1 MKKEN
6 PKIKMMF
13 GSIIFVIFILLTS
26 LNPVVGSPSKEISSN
41 LISPLFRIRIE
52 RAADLEV
59 TNVLHRCF
67 IGMGENRENLFA
79 PRRDLES
86 ELFVQ
91 VMYKVCTMD
100 NENFKKFVKLTINKL
115 LQEESIKKNEVP
127 KLKEL
132 FNNFRKNPDQIAK
145 FPIEKIDRDLV
156 NLYTSSCNT
165 YHGCSTVDYTPISC
179 LIMIVILIATFP
191 IWFPIYALS
200 KFT

>member
-6 PKIKMMF
+6 PKIKLMF

-52 RAADLEV
+52 RAVDLEV
-59 TNVLHRCF
+59 TNVIQRCF
-67 IGMGENRENLFA
+67 IGMGKNSEILFTSQ
-79 PRRDLES
+79 DLKS

-100 NENFKKFVKLTINKL
+100 DENFKKFVKLTINKL

-145 FPIEKIDRDLV
+145 FPIDKIDRDLV
-156 NLYTSSCNT
+156 NLYTSGCNT
-165 YHGCSTVDYTPISC
+165 YYYCSTISHTPISC
-179 LIMIVILIATFP
+179 LIMMVILIATFP
-191 IWFPIYALS
+191 IWFPIYILS
-200 KFT
+200 NFT